1 MMRKIFNKAFVVGFL
16 SATLSFAIFT
26 AMTYTLES
34 ETRLRNRVNT
44 VGFPFAYYEWGGD
57 PYFERIVVSGLLAD
71 LAIVLVYS
79 MIVGVVFS
87 LIWKIE
93 SEAGAN

>member
-1 MMRKIFNKAFVVGFL
+1 MRKIFNKAFVVGFL
-16 SATLSFAIFT
+16 SAALSFAIFT

-57 PYFERIVVSGLLAD
+57 PYFERVVVSGLLAD

-79 MIVGVVFS
+79 MIVGIVFS
-87 LIWKIE
+87 FIWRIQTRIE
-93 SEAGAN
+93 SNQ